1 MKEKIR
7 KTLIALG
14 IMLFIMSGVNFLVD
28 FLPGQAGPAASVIAL
43 VCIGSGAT
51 LRPPSGK

>member
-14 IMLFIMSGVNFLVD
+14 VMLFVICGVNFLFD
-28 FLPGQAGPAASVIAL
+28 FLPGQAVPAASVIAL
-43 VCIGSGAT
+43 VCIGSGT
-51 LRPPSGK
+51 TIGRPNIK